1 MSMERHPYW
10 ESHNGETRLA
20 LYQGHVLDVLQEM
33 PDESVHCV
41 VTSPP
46 Y

>member
-1 MSMERHPYW
+1 MQPYYDM
-10 ESHNGETRLA
+10 NNVKIYT
-20 LYQGHVLDVLQEM
+20 GHVLDVLQALEA
-33 PDESVHCV
+33 ESVACV